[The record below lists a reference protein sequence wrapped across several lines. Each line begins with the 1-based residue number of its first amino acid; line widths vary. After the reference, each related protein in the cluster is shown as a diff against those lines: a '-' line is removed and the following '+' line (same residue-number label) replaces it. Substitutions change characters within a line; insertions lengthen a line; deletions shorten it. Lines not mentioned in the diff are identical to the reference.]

1 MKSFLKYPGG
11 KQKEIGI
18 IRDNLP
24 SKIYDYYEPFIGGG
38 SVYLALDFEKKYY
51 INDLS
56 EDLINLYNCI
66 KNQNELFFKE
76 LDKIN
81 YNIKLAKEISVKEAY
96 DFYENHQNYDEF
108 LTYFL
113 TNAKI
118 DDLDNLKNKLYI
130 SLNRK
135 LKLIDR
141 LDKRNIEKIDIFKN
155 IKTGIT
161 SGLYVYYRELYNNLK
176 YDSKKEL
183 KAALF
188 YYIRDFCYSSMFRY
202 NSFGEFNVPYGG
214 ISYDNKNLDSKIEF
228 LKNENVVS
236 KLKKSKITNEDF
248 EIFFRKNKPKKE
260 DFIFLDPPYDTEF
273 STYDNNPFGLEDHI
287 RLRDFCKNTEAN
299 FMLIIKETDFI
310 LELYKNFN
318 IKKFKKNY
326 TVSFKDR
333 NKKDVNHLLITNY

>member
-96 DFYENHQNYDEF
+96 DFYENYQNYDEF

-188 YYIRDFCYSSMFRY
+188 YYIRDFC
-202 NSFGEFNVPYGG
+202 
-214 ISYDNKNLDSKIEF
+214 
-228 LKNENVVS
+228 
-236 KLKKSKITNEDF
+236 
-248 EIFFRKNKPKKE
+248 
-260 DFIFLDPPYDTEF
+260 
-273 STYDNNPFGLEDHI
+273 
-287 RLRDFCKNTEAN
+287 KNTEAN

-326 TVSFKDR
+326 TVSFKDI
-333 NKKDVNHLLITNY
+333 NKKDVNYILITNYLF